1 MSRHTFSN
9 GSVRA
14 LATLFAATA
23 LLSACSGPPTDASSD
38 RPAPEKML
46 LDNANGVNWP
56 AYGRTYGEQHFSP
69 LTTVN
74 DTTVGN
80 LGLMWSLD
88 LPAGNSV
95 TQPLAIDGILYFAT
109 GYSVVHAVDAVSGK
123 AMWTYDPKAP
133 EAAGDRLRRAWGS
146 RGIAYANG
154 KIFTGTVDGRL
165 IAINAYTGDEVWSQQ
180 TLKQGDVRYITGAP
194 RVFDG
199 KVIIGHGG
207 ADSGNTR
214 GYVTA
219 YDIQTGKK
227 LWRFYTVP
235 GNPAEDLEDPA
246 YKMAA
251 KTWAGEWWKVGGG
264 GTVWNAMTYDAG
276 TRTII
281 LGTGNGAP
289 WNRRARSK
297 DTGDNL
303 FLSSIVGLDAETGKY
318 KWHYQVNPGETWDY
332 NAAMD
337 MHLADLPIGGKIR
350 KVLIT
355 APKNGFLYVID
366 RTNGKFISAERIA
379 KVTWASGIDQKT
391 GRPIEIPAAR
401 YPNGT
406 KFEMWPG
413 SSGAHSHFPSAFS
426 PATGLIYIPLIESGL
441 VYSDAGIDTAH
452 WKRAPHAQYDF
463 AVYPLLDE
471 SKKLAPS
478 TSFLLAWNPI
488 TQTVAWK
495 IPTPKKWNGGLMAT
509 AGNLVF
515 QGQADGKFNAYNA
528 KDGKLLWS
536 FGAEA
541 PVLAA
546 PITYSAGGRQYVT
559 VITGMG
565 TTAGMDASAL
575 PLRVDYR
582 TQPRR
587 VLTFALGGKGALPR
601 TEPAHVTAVA
611 DPDYRADPAAEMR
624 GAMVFGQC
632 MTCHGMGADAGG
644 GMAPDLR
651 ASSVILSAE
660 ALSSVLHDGALVAN
674 GMPRFAEFTPQQ
686 REDLRQFLRSRAA
699 AMRAGK

>member
-1 MSRHTFSN
+1 MSSHTFS
-9 GSVRA
+9 SSSFRA
-14 LATLFAATA
+14 WSAVCTAAA
-23 LLSACSGPPTDASSD
+23 LLSACSPPEDASTA

-46 LDNANGVNWP
+46 LDNADGANWP

-69 LTTVN
+69 LTAVN
-74 DTTVGN
+74 DSTVGN

-88 LPAGNSV
+88 LPPGNSM
-95 TQPLAIDGILYFAT
+95 TQPLAVDGILYFAT
-109 GYSVVHAVDAVSGK
+109 GYSVVRAVDAVSGK
-123 AMWTYDPKAP
+123 PMWTYDPKAP

-180 TLKQGDVRYITGAP
+180 TLEQGDVRYITGAP

-219 YDIQTGKK
+219 YDAQTGKK

-235 GNPAEDLEDPA
+235 GNPARELADPA

-251 KTWAGEWWKVGGG
+251 KTWAGEWWKMGGG

-276 TRTII
+276 TKTII

-297 DTGDNL
+297 GIGDNL
-303 FLSSIVGLDAETGKY
+303 FLSSIVGLDAQTGKY

-337 MHLADLPIGGKIR
+337 MHLADLPINGKIR
-350 KVLIT
+350 KVLVT

-366 RTNGKFISAERIA
+366 RTNGKFISAEKIA
-379 KVTWASGIDQKT
+379 KVTWASGIDPKT

-401 YPNGT
+401 YPDG
-406 KFEMWPG
+406 KAFAVWPA
-413 SSGAHSHFPSAFS
+413 SSGAHSHLPSAFS
-426 PATGLIYIPLIESGL
+426 PATGLIYIPVIESGM

-463 AVYPLLDE
+463 AVYPLLEE
-471 SKKLAPS
+471 SKKLAAP
-478 TSFLLAWNPI
+478 TSFLLAWNPV
-488 TQTVAWK
+488 TQKAAWK

-515 QGQADGKFNAYNA
+515 QGQADGQFNAYNA
-528 KDGKLLWS
+528 KDGTRLWS
-536 FGAEA
+536 FAAQA

-546 PITYSAGGRQYVT
+546 PITYTANGRQYVT

-565 TTAGMDASAL
+565 TTSGLDPSSNAM
-575 PLRVDYR
+575 RVEYR
-582 TQPRR
+582 TEARR
-587 VLTFALGGKGALPR
+587 VLTFALGGKATLPQSP
-601 TEPAHVTAVA
+601 PARFVAVT
-611 DPDYRADPAAEMR
+611 DPDYRPDPAAEMR

-632 MTCHGMGADAGG
+632 MTCHGMEADGG
-644 GMAPDLR
+644 GGLAPDLR
-651 ASSVILSAE
+651 TSSVILSPE
-660 ALSSVLHDGALVAN
+660 ALSSVLHDGALLAN
-674 GMPRFAEFTPQQ
+674 GMPRFRELTQQQ
-686 REDLRQFLRSRAA
+686 RDDVRQYLRSRAA
-699 AMRAGK
+699 ALRAGK